1 MNVIKKIEEWFE
13 KQCNGDWEHSYGFKI
28 QNLDNP
34 GWLVDIDIV
43 DTELE
48 DKEFTQIKI
57 ARSDDDWIHCKVE
70 EKVFKGRGGICNL
83 EEILSIFVNWSISNG
98 A

>member
-1 MNVIKKIEEWFE
+1 MNVIKEIEEWFE
-13 KQCNGDWEHSYGFKI
+13 RQCDGDWEHSYGFKI

-48 DKEFTQIKI
+48 DKEFTQINI

-83 EEILSIFVNWSISNG
+83 EEILSIFVSWSICKG